1 MDEFHQPLKPRSL
14 WARLWRKRPTPA
26 MVAMGLSVLL
36 LAGFVGWAART
47 PAPDAAAPVARAPV
61 TPADP
66 VTTATTGQ
74 AEDAPTARQRVK
86 IIRKGAGARGNGIDT
101 EEFEVEEAPGPA
113 PAAERAIPD
122 ARDLPRTAQEARR
135 AAPRHVASARIPAGT
150 VVRLPKAPLAVV
162 TERSRYGPLPKVA
175 ANGRKPADAYA
186 RPVRRA
192 VLTSA
197 KPKIALVIGGLG
209 LNARRTRDAIEM
221 LPGVVTLAF
230 APYGKRLQG
239 LINAARANGH
249 EVLLELPMEPWG
261 YPSVNPGPK
270 TLLVSAG
277 AKNIPSM
284 RWLMARAAG
293 YVGLINYAGQRF
305 LANGEALAPVLHEAK
320 RRGLVFIDNGR
331 VPQSL
336 LANLAAVIGLPAATA
351 QVHIDAVAKREAI
364 RAKLKELVALAER
377 RGHAIGVGAA
387 FDATVEELEYW
398 IDAMRASGRVQFVPV
413 SAIFKL
419 QGRG

>member
-135 AAPRHVASARIPAGT
+135 AAPRHVASARLPAGAA
-150 VVRLPKAPLAVV
+150 VRLPKAPLAVV

-230 APYGKRLQG
+230 APYGKRLQA
-239 LINAARANGH
+239 LINTAREAGH

-261 YPSVNPGPK
+261 YPAVNPGPK
-270 TLLVSAG
+270 TLLVSASSG
-277 AKNIPSM
+277 RNVSNL
-284 RWLMARAAG
+284 RWLMSRAAG
-293 YVGLINYAGQRF
+293 YAGVVNYAGERF
-305 LANGEALAPVLHEAK
+305 LTSGEALAPVLHEIRK
-320 RRGLVFIDNGR
+320 RGLIFLDSGETSR
-331 VPQSL
+331 SL
-336 LANLAAVIGLPAATA
+336 LPSLAQVIGLPA
-351 QVHIDAVAKREAI
+351 
-364 RAKLKELVALAER
+364 LS
-377 RGHAIGVGAA
+377 
-387 FDATVEELEYW
+387 
-398 IDAMRASGRVQFVPV
+398 ASLRLDK
-413 SAIFKL
+413 ST
-419 QGRG
+419 